1 MIAGLLKGQIGNC
14 YSDTKFTVIRPT
26 KLSKGDGDELEQST
40 KGRADFENPEQDLF
54 IWAVLSNR
62 REMAYLFW
70 QLGKNPLSSSLI
82 ASALLKALS
91 KVADTKEELELRAD
105 LTDHAALF
113 EERGIKVLSEC
124 YRRNKTMSHQ
134 LLVRELPSWGCLT
147 LFSIANAHN
156 MMDFMEHASC
166 QTKLSLIW
174 KGKMALCTTRFN
186 IVLCIFFPIFILFIK
201 FTSKCPSK
209 GAMGRSTGASN
220 KVGPNGVDKEFASS
234 GSARRKTLSK
244 TKLFDCIHNTIN
256 SWSYVLYFYSAPITK
271 FIVNMVFYFVFL
283 AIFSYFVLVDLR
295 PVEEPNSPSFWE
307 YITWIWVATMVIEE
321 LRQLKTQYKISN
333 WFSNMWNRY
342 DLSMYSMLIICII
355 LRCSLNTTTFIWCR
369 RMYSLTLIVF
379 YMRAMQFF
387 LAEKN
392 MGPKV
397 IMIKKMLTDLWSFFF
412 ILLLF
417 VLSFGVA
424 YHVNIFPNSP
434 VSWGI
439 LKNVLLMPY
448 LQIYGELFLEK
459 IEGEDSPSCTRNQT
473 IWQEVP
479 DMRCPEENDLS
490 TVLLAVYMLLT
501 NILLVNLLIAMFSCT
516 FNTVQENSM
525 KVWHFYRFSLVHEYY
540 DRPTLVPPIIIIN
553 HMLRI
558 LRLLIFK
565 TCKTCKKANAF
576 KEVHIERD
584 NDRLNSFE
592 NNMAAK
598 CYLAK
603 SSASGETAVL
613 RQSVDDLSEQS
624 SQQTLSQI
632 MHILEILV
640 KQKEGVHTSPE
651 QHHIDEATKDDY
663 DV

>member
-321 LRQLKTQYKISN
+321 LRQL
-333 WFSNMWNRY
+333 
-342 DLSMYSMLIICII
+342 
-355 LRCSLNTTTFIWCR
+355 
-369 RMYSLTLIVF
+369 
-379 YMRAMQFF
+379 
-387 LAEKN
+387 
-392 MGPKV
+392 
-397 IMIKKMLTDLWSFFF
+397 TDLWSFFF